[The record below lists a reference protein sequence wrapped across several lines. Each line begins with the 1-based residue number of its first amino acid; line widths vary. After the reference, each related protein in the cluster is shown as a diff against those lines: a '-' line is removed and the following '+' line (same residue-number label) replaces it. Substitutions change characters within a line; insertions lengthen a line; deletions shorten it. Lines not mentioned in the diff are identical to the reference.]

1 MFPEEVEMYKNC
13 VEPTLENVAA
23 GKQICPALCDFRKCS
38 LKCDS
43 TKLNEKYWDE
53 KKKNYKK
60 LDKNEIDFNTF
71 NDMLASTEISLIK
84 NRIKDLYR
92 FKYVYM
98 YDEILDEIK
107 KSFLEHQAELF
118 EDYFLDQALEDMMP
132 LSENDFNNFKD
143 TIYDKYN
150 RSGYIIQ
157 RGKYYIFQ
165 PFNENEDVPMY
176 YRQNLQLEQVNMV
189 SLNNYSKQKF
199 KRFIQEYDKTD
210 TNNTNEKKVT
220 DSYNFDDTL
229 DYYEKRDE
237 NFIVGIIDKNQNRLA
252 SNEIDLF
259 KIREPIGKTVDKKR
273 GTGIPTLKGAVC
285 STSKDKN
292 YLMNIIKK
300 IPNITKKDIE
310 RINNLTREEICNE
323 IKEKLLFLE
332 KYSTSK
338 DKNKLTYVMI
348 PDNHPLYQFPYNLE
362 DRVKY
367 RQKQIDKNLER
378 DMDYKVDKKKEKDL
392 PVHEISFKNER
403 FIASNVELK
412 SKLEKIGC
420 KLDGSNWKLIL
431 N

>member
-1 MFPEEVEMYKNC
+1 M
-13 VEPTLENVAA
+13 
-23 GKQICPALCDFRKCS
+23 
-38 LKCDS
+38 
-43 TKLNEKYWDE
+43 
-53 KKKNYKK
+53 
-60 LDKNEIDFNTF
+60 
-71 NDMLASTEISLIK
+71 
-84 NRIKDLYR
+84 
-92 FKYVYM
+92 
-98 YDEILDEIK
+98 
-107 KSFLEHQAELF
+107 
-118 EDYFLDQALEDMMP
+118 
-132 LSENDFNNFKD
+132 
-143 TIYDKYN
+143 
-150 RSGYIIQ
+150 
-157 RGKYYIFQ
+157 
-165 PFNENEDVPMY
+165 
-176 YRQNLQLEQVNMV
+176 
-189 SLNNYSKQKF
+189 
-199 KRFIQEYDKTD
+199 
-210 TNNTNEKKVT
+210 
-220 DSYNFDDTL
+220 
-229 DYYEKRDE
+229 
-237 NFIVGIIDKNQNRLA
+237 A

-285 STSKDKN
+285 STSKDKD

-367 RQKQIDKNLER
+367 RQKQIDKILER

-392 PVHEISFKNER
+392 PVYEISFKNER
-403 FIASNVELK
+403 FVASNVELK
-412 SKLEKIGC
+412 SKIEKIGC